1 MARGLTILKHWIL
14 MVAIVAVMT
23 ANKEAFV

>member
-14 MVAIVAVMT
+14 MVPNVAVMT
-23 ANKEAFV
+23 ENKEAFV